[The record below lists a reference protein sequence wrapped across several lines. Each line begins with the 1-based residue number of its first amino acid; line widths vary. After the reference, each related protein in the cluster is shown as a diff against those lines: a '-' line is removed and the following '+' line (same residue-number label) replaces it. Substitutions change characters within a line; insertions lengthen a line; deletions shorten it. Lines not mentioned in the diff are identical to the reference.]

1 MDNITLGLAFI
12 AGFLSF
18 ISPCVLPLVP
28 AYVGYMSGR
37 MSHSMAAGSKAKTAD
52 QREPARLIMVLHGTA
67 FVLGFSLVFV
77 SFGIMATAL
86 GSIAGGAAATL
97 TEIIARIGGVII
109 VFFGL
114 HFMGVIPAAFRWIR
128 NHPRILT
135 PLTTLVIS
143 LLISGLLIW
152 GFGDALLAAPAIIAL
167 WLGLLLGKAFTDARN
182 FWLKIINRIQEFIY
196 SDTRQEIA
204 PRRRG
209 LSGSFFMGVVFS
221 AGWTPCIG
229 PLLGAILTMA
239 ATTGDIPLSIQM
251 LGAYSLGL
259 GVPFILTALLLDGAQ
274 SFFRRLQPHMRRIE
288 LISGTLLVIIGLGVA
303 SGQMTLLSQRLNNEF
318 ADLTYR
324 VEECGIGF
332 FRGSVGLEHL
342 GSCVGGSLIPT
353 AINQS
358 VSIHLD
364 EDKAKQEIIFAV
376 EESAT
381 VDIELI
387 NFDGT
392 TPPVIE
398 LYAPDENLVNR
409 SDTVTKVDERSSI
422 AMSDVQLSQDG
433 IHLIIVSMDD
443 PTDTEPFRLR
453 VVPVTEAEDQPEAE
467 NAEPALDSAN
477 INTIEDLAASA
488 SVDADGNVIGPD
500 VGEQAPGFTLTSVDG
515 ETITLS
521 DYRGQFVLVNFWGTW
536 CGPCRREMPDLQH
549 LHETNDDLQIIGVA
563 VFDTEQAVREFRDE
577 FGISFPLAIDVGN
590 RVNGAYQVPGQPSTY
605 IINEEGTVIWRSF
618 SIILPEQVET
628 VLQEARAN

>member
-37 MSHSMAAGSKAKTAD
+37 MSHTMSGSAKSKAAEA
-52 QREPARLIMVLHGTA
+52 QSPARLLMVLHGAA

-77 SFGIMATAL
+77 SIGIMATAL

-114 HFMGVIPAAFRWIR
+114 HFMGVIPTAFRWIR
-128 NHPRILT
+128 NHPAILT
-135 PLTTLVIS
+135 PITTLVVS
-143 LLISGLLIW
+143 LAISGVLVW
-152 GFGDALLAAPAIIAL
+152 GFGDPLLAAPAIIAL
-167 WLGLLLGKAFTDARN
+167 WLGMILGKAFTDALN
-182 FWLKIINRIQEFIY
+182 FWLTVISRIQELIY
-196 SDTRQEIA
+196 SDTRQEIT
-204 PRRRG
+204 PRRSG

-274 SFFRRLQPHMRRIE
+274 TIFRRLQRHMRRIE
-288 LISGTLLVIIGLGVA
+288 LVSGALLVIIGLGVA
-303 SGQMTLLSQRLNNEF
+303 TGQMTLLSQRLNNEF

-332 FRGSVGLEHL
+332 FEGSVELEHL
-342 GSCVGGSLIPT
+342 GSCVEGSIIT
-353 AINQS
+353 TNINQS
-358 VSIHLD
+358 VSINLD
-364 EDKAKQEIIFAV
+364 EGETTREIIFAV
-376 EESAT
+376 EESVR
-381 VDIELI
+381 VDVELI
-387 NFDGT
+387 NFEGT
-392 TPPVIE
+392 TPPTVE
-398 LYAPDENLVNR
+398 LYAPDDSLIMR
-409 SDTVTKVDERSSI
+409 SDTITKIDKRSSI
-422 AMSDVQLSQDG
+422 AMSDITLTENGV
-433 IHLIIVSMDD
+433 HRIVINVE
-443 PTDTEPFRLR
+443 DTSNIAPFRLR
-453 VVPVTEAEDQPEAE
+453 VVPITEPDDAQ
-467 NAEPALDSAN
+467 NAEADGAGLDSAN

-488 SVDADGNVIGPD
+488 SVDAEGNVIGPD
-500 VGEQAPGFTLTSVDG
+500 VGNHAPDFTLTSVDG

-549 LHETNDDLQIIGVA
+549 LHETHDNLQIIGVA

-577 FGISFPLAIDVGN
+577 FGVTFPLAIDVGN

-605 IINEEGTVIWRSF
+605 IVNEDGVIIWRSF
-618 SIILPEQVET
+618 SIVLPEQVEA
-628 VLQEARAN
+628 VLDEAQKS